1 MKQARARTGG
11 RARAARWWARAVLL
25 CLLVGA
31 APGAGAAAPED
42 EIPRHTLERRALTEP
57 EAVLAALPEELAAAA
72 ARGDRREAALLQ
84 LARANACRIAAD
96 WTCQRDA
103 GAAAVAEAQ
112 ASGAVDAPL
121 LVVRGLIAQSRGA
134 IALQEFALGE
144 RLLTDAGVRLRSHPQ
159 AELEA
164 DVDLAWSSLN
174 FLLGRHAG
182 AAEYADRGLAVLGAR
197 APSLRVRLLRN
208 KARAQAQLGQWAE
221 AGRTLALTQPLQ
233 AALADPK
240 LSADI
245 ELELARV
252 ARERGDVTA
261 MRRSGEAVQRYAE
274 QLDNAQL
281 RGQAD
286 ETLGLA
292 AAMAGDADGAQRL
305 LRDATEAYHG
315 LHLQRE
321 ELNALQELLQQLLR
335 AGTPADALRAHLGH
349 YLELQAEVARVEAE
363 RSADDLSARI
373 RYAEQAV
380 EVERL
385 RGDQALSA
393 EREAKLT
400 DRQQSTALLALASA
414 AAMLGLA
421 ASFYLQRRLNR
432 ELALAMARLRESE
445 ARYRVLADHA
455 RDLVVR
461 MRPDGT
467 RLYVSPSVR
476 ELLGWEVEEA
486 MQTRWELVHADDR
499 ARVQQVLAGLV
510 RDGGSVTVRY
520 RLQRKDGSYAWMEAL
535 AQLAPSPSAGHA
547 HEIVYTAREVT
558 ERVLAEQ
565 ALERSE
571 QRLRAVTD
579 NTPALIA
586 HIDADERYTFAN
598 ALSARLFGVDAAAIV
613 GRSVREVRGE
623 ATYRL
628 VQPHIAAVLR
638 GERQQ
643 FEGESEINGRRFY
656 FETTFVP
663 DRDDSGSVRGFYSL
677 TADITPRKLAELEL
691 ARLARADSLTG
702 LANRRDFEERL
713 AIAVARAQR
722 HARPLA
728 LLYLDIDRFKAVNDS
743 LGHQVGDAVIREF
756 AQRLQH
762 CLRQEDLVARLGG
775 DEFVV
780 LLEDANDAQA
790 AAATARKIVEVMRA
804 PFVLGEHTLTVSTSV
819 GAAFASAPRDAA
831 TLTALADRALYA
843 AKARGRDTWQMSQ
856 DDETGSGSAP
866 SAT

>member
-1 MKQARARTGG
+1 MRQARARTGG
-11 RARAARWWARAVLL
+11 RAGAAQWWARAVLL
-25 CLLVGA
+25 GGVFA
-31 APGAGAAAPED
+31 AAASAGAEAPND
-42 EIPRHTLERRALTEP
+42 EVPRHPLERRALTEP
-57 EAVLAALPEELAAAA
+57 EAVLAALPAELAAAG
-72 ARGDRREAALLQ
+72 ARGDHREQALLQ

-96 WTCQRDA
+96 WPCQRDA
-103 GAAAVAEAQ
+103 GAAAVADAEASH
-112 ASGAVDAPL
+112 ADDAPL

-182 AAEYADRGLAVLGAR
+182 AAEYADRGLAALGAR

-208 KARAQAQLGQWAE
+208 KARAQAQLGQWEE
-221 AGRTLALTQPLQ
+221 ARRTLALTQPLQ
-233 AALADPK
+233 ATLADPK

-252 ARERGDVTA
+252 ARARGDVA
-261 MRRSGEAVQRYAE
+261 AIRRSGEAVQRYAE

-281 RGQAD
+281 HGQAD

-292 AAMAGDADGAQRL
+292 AAMAGDADAAQRL
-305 LRDATEAYHG
+305 LRDAAEAYHG

-321 ELNALQELLQQLLR
+321 ELNALQELLRQLLR
-335 AGTPADALRAHLGH
+335 ASTPADALRAHLGH
-349 YLELQAEVARVEAE
+349 YLDLQAEVAKVEAE
-363 RSADDLSARI
+363 RSAEDLSARI

-400 DRQQSTALLALASA
+400 DRQQSTALLALLSA
-414 AAMLGLA
+414 AAMLALA

-445 ARYRVLADHA
+445 ARYRVLADHS

-467 RLYVSPSVR
+467 RLYVSPSVC

-486 MQTRWELVHADDR
+486 MQTRWELVHPDDR
-499 ARVQQVLAGLV
+499 ARLQATLAGLL
-510 RDGGSVTVRY
+510 RNGDCITVRY

-535 AQLAPSPSAGHA
+535 AQLAPSPTAA
-547 HEIVYTAREVT
+547 DALEIIYTARDVS

-571 QRLRAVTD
+571 ARLRAVTD

-586 HIDADERYTFAN
+586 HIDDAERYTFAN
-598 ALSARLFGVDAAAIV
+598 ALSGKVFGVDPAAMV

-623 ATYRL
+623 AAYRL

-643 FEGESEINGRRFY
+643 FEGQTEIGGRLFY
-656 FETTFVP
+656 FETILVP
-663 DRDDSGSVRGFYSL
+663 DRDDGGIVRGFYSL
-677 TADITPRKLAELEL
+677 TSDITPRKLAELEL
-691 ARLARADSLTG
+691 ARLAHADSLTG
-702 LANRRDFEERL
+702 LANRRHFDEGL

-728 LLYLDIDRFKAVNDS
+728 LLYLDIDRFKAINDS

-756 AQRLQH
+756 AQRLQR

-780 LLEDANDAQA
+780 LLEDIADAQA
-790 AAATARKIVEVMRA
+790 VAATARKIVEVMRN
-804 PFVLGEHTLTVSTSV
+804 PFVLGAHTLAVSTSI
-819 GAAFASAPRDAA
+819 GAAFAPTPRDPA

-843 AKARGRDTWQMSQ
+843 AKARGRDTWTVVQ
-856 DDETGSGSAP
+856 DGEHGIAP
-866 SAT
+866 PAA